1 MTTLHIGI
9 DMHGTL
15 ITDKEE
21 RVPAHLVKPLV
32 EALRKA
38 RSGGKTKVY
47 LCTGNDLEFVQRKIE
62 PEVLA
67 ELDGHILEMGCV
79 VSRDGKT
86 EKLLLDPGLASR
98 MRELESRLKA
108 MQFPEVY
115 KFGRRLATI
124 AMFTKFGTAPEKLLP
139 KVEQA
144 MKGLGFAD
152 IARPACSS
160 VAVDITPNGYNK
172 ITGMRHVAGGDP
184 VMGIA
189 DSMNDLELI
198 TGADSAVV
206 PSNARPELMDAV
218 KKFGQAEST
227 KVRISEKSVT
237 EAVIEALERVAD
249 GGD

>member
-32 EALRKA
+32 DALRKA
-38 RSGGKTKVY
+38 RSGGKAKVY

-62 PEVLA
+62 PEIL
-67 ELDGHILEMGCV
+67 EQLDGHILEMGCV
-79 VSRDGKT
+79 VSLDGKT
-86 EKLLLDPGLASR
+86 ELLLLPAGMAGR
-98 MRELESRLKA
+98 MRELEITLKSLN
-108 MQFPEVY
+108 FPEVY
-115 KFGRRLATI
+115 KFGRRLVTI
-124 AMFTKFGTAPEKLLP
+124 AMFTKFGIAPEKLLP
-139 KVEQA
+139 KVQQA
-144 MKGLGFAD
+144 IDELAFGD
-152 IARPACSS
+152 IVRPACSS
-160 VAVDITPNGYNK
+160 VAVDITPFGYSK
-172 ITGMRHVAGGDP
+172 ITGMRKVADGEP

-206 PSNARPELMDAV
+206 PANAKPELLDAV
-218 KKFGQAEST
+218 KKAGQTGS

-249 GGD
+249 GKIE